1 MLGEKIKKKFLN
13 PFCRSSF
20 SVPKSSFFS
29 SFFFSRLDCM
39 HIHIRSKIHL
49 ICCKKTSIIALT
61 DHNSR
66 CLHAYGEIRQ
76 NATTY
81 LVSVVAGLKTKKP
94 GFSD

>member
-1 MLGEKIKKKFLN
+1 MLGGKNPFFFLN
-13 PFCRSSF
+13 PFCRSFF
-20 SVPKSSFFS
+20 SVPKSYFFS
-29 SFFFSRLDCM
+29 FSRLDCM

-49 ICCKKTSIIALT
+49 ICCKKTSIIAFT

-66 CLHAYGEIRQ
+66 SLHAYAEIRQ